1 MCIIENT
8 PDRADSSVDRVDE
21 ASMASFPASDPPG
34 WIAVRI
40 GGNVAAPEAAGAVAA
55 ESTSTRQ
62 G

>member
-1 MCIIENT
+1 MRIAEAT
-8 PDRADSSVDRVDE
+8 PDRAGTSVDRVDE

-40 GGNVAAPEAAGAVAA
+40 GGNVSAPESAGAVAA
-55 ESTSTRQ
+55 KSTSTRQ